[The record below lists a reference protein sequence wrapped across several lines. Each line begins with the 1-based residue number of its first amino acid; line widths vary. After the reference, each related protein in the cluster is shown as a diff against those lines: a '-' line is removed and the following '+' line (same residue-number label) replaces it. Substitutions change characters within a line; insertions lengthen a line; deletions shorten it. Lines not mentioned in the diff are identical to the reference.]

1 MDTQKILPRSE
12 VPEELTWDLR
22 DIFPSD
28 EAWRAEYDALAAVP
42 EEIAAFRGTLGRSA
56 EDLLAWMRLQDALS
70 IRLTKQLGYAS
81 CKGDEDTGNSFYQDM
96 RSKATSRYVAI
107 ASAAA
112 FATPELMAIPEDTL
126 QFFYAAQPELETYRR
141 VLEQLRRRAAHILSP
156 ECEKLLAA
164 AGEMA
169 DAPDKI
175 GSVFRDADLT
185 FPDVTDAAGT
195 AHTLTDGTFVP
206 LLMSGDRTLRK
217 NTFETYYHR
226 MGEFRNTVAATLD
239 AQFKQLKFFA
249 DARRYGS
256 TLEAALDATE
266 VPQAVYLNL
275 LEAVHANLD
284 KMYRYVALRKKL
296 LGVEELHMYDVY
308 TPVVADADE
317 KISFEQAKQTVLD
330 ALSVLGEDYTAL
342 LREGFD
348 HRWIDVYENVGK
360 RGGAY
365 SSGNS
370 YPHPYV
376 LLNHKDNLDSQ
387 FTLAHEMGHA
397 LHSYHSCKY
406 QPTCTSDYVIF
417 VAEVASTCNEALLME
432 YLLGKTTDKKERAY
446 LINHFLEQFRT
457 TLYRQTMFAEFELN
471 VGRMAQEGTSLTPE
485 VLNAEYRRL
494 NRLYFGENIVLD
506 HEIDTE
512 WMRIPHFYYNYYVF
526 QYATGYA
533 AAIALSRRILREG
546 TPAVKDYIGFLSGGC
561 SKSPIDLLKG
571 AGVDMS
577 TTKPVEEALSLFG
590 ELIGEME
597 ELMKD

>member
-70 IRLTKQLGYAS
+70 IRLTKLLGYAS

-185 FPDVTDAAGT
+185 FPDVTDAEGT

-275 LEAVHANLD
+275 IEAVHANLD

-417 VAEVASTCNEALLME
+417 VAEVASTCNEVLLMRH
-432 YLLGKTTDKKERAY
+432 LLKKTTDKKQRAY
-446 LINHFLEQFRT
+446 LINHFMDQFKGT
-457 TLYRQTMFAEFELN
+457 VYRQTMFAEFELAAN
-471 VGRMAQEGTSLTPE
+471 EMTQRGEGTTAEALCAMYKK
-485 VLNAEYRRL
+485 LNEQ
-494 NRLYFGENIVLD
+494 YFGPEMNVD
-506 HEIDTE
+506 EEISLE
-512 WMRIPHFYYNYYVF
+512 WARIPHFYYDYYVY

-546 TPAVKDYIGFLSGGC
+546 EPAVKDYLGFLSGGC
-561 SKSPIDLLKG
+561 SADPITLLRG
-571 AGVDMS
+571 AGVDMAS
-577 TTKPVEEALSLFG
+577 PKPIEDATKLFD
-590 ELIGEME
+590 EMISEME
-597 ELMKD
+597 KILN

>member
-12 VPEELTWDLR
+12 VPQELTWDLR

-70 IRLTKQLGYAS
+70 IRLTKLLGYAS

-185 FPDVTDAAGT
+185 FPDVTDAEGT

-284 KMYRYVALRKKL
+284 KMYRYVALRKQL
-296 LGVEELHMYDVY
+296 LGVE
-308 TPVVADADE
+308 
-317 KISFEQAKQTVLD
+317 
-330 ALSVLGEDYTAL
+330 
-342 LREGFD
+342 
-348 HRWIDVYENVGK
+348 
-360 RGGAY
+360 
-365 SSGNS
+365 
-370 YPHPYV
+370 
-376 LLNHKDNLDSQ
+376 
-387 FTLAHEMGHA
+387 
-397 LHSYHSCKY
+397 
-406 QPTCTSDYVIF
+406 
-417 VAEVASTCNEALLME
+417 
-432 YLLGKTTDKKERAY
+432 
-446 LINHFLEQFRT
+446 
-457 TLYRQTMFAEFELN
+457 
-471 VGRMAQEGTSLTPE
+471 
-485 VLNAEYRRL
+485 
-494 NRLYFGENIVLD
+494 
-506 HEIDTE
+506 
-512 WMRIPHFYYNYYVF
+512 
-526 QYATGYA
+526 
-533 AAIALSRRILREG
+533 
-546 TPAVKDYIGFLSGGC
+546 
-561 SKSPIDLLKG
+561 
-571 AGVDMS
+571 
-577 TTKPVEEALSLFG
+577 
-590 ELIGEME
+590 
-597 ELMKD
+597 

>member
-1 MDTQKILPRSE
+1 MDTQKIPLRSE

-42 EEIAAFRGTLGRSA
+42 EQIAAFRGTLGRSA

-70 IRLTKQLGYAS
+70 IRLTKLLGYAS
-81 CKGDEDTGNSFYQDM
+81 CKGDEDTGNNFYQDM

-126 QFFYAAQPELETYRR
+126 QLFYAAQPELETYRR

-185 FPDVTDAAGT
+185 FPDVTDAEGA

-217 NTFETYYHR
+217 NTFETYYRR
-226 MGEFRNTVAATLD
+226 MGEFKNTVAATLD

-275 LEAVHANLD
+275 IEAVHANLD

-397 LHSYHSCKY
+397 LHSYHSCKH

-417 VAEVASTCNEALLME
+417 VAEVASTCNEVLLMR
-432 YLLGKTTDKKERAY
+432 YLLAHTDDKRERAY
-446 LINHFLEQFRT
+446 LINHFLDQFKGT
-457 TLYRQTMFAEFELN
+457 VYRQTMFAEFELEM
-471 VGRMAQEGTSLTPE
+471 GRMAERGEALTADALCE
-485 VLNAEYRRL
+485 KYLALNK
-494 NRLYFGENIVLD
+494 LYFGPDMVSD
-506 HEIDTE
+506 PEIALE
-512 WMRIPHFYYNYYVF
+512 WARIPHFFYNYYVF
-526 QYATGYA
+526 QYATGFSA
-533 AAIALSRRILREG
+533 AVAIANRILKEG
-546 TPAVKDYIGFLSGGC
+546 APAVADYKRFLSGG
-561 SKSPIDLLKG
+561 SSTDPISLLKI

-577 TTKPVEEALSLFG
+577 SPAPVNDALALFG
-590 ELIGEME
+590 ELVDEME
-597 ELMKD
+597 KLL